1 MDGRHRRTCI
11 RQIRER
17 KWMMKKVA
25 KIMEILGILL
35 LFVGGG
41 SMDSASI
48 VLPIVMAFSGLAIA
62 FSGAALE
69 EQWT

>member
-1 MDGRHRRTCI
+1 
-11 RQIRER
+11 
-17 KWMMKKVA
+17 MMKKVA